1 MTQGRSRRS
10 AMELSLEIAGIKL
23 KSPLLLSSGILG
35 LCWRLMKRALDSG
48 AAAVV
53 TKSLTLAPRR
63 GFPNPTLVEVRCGLL
78 NAMGIPN
85 PGIKEFSSE
94 IRRLKSLGGVVIASI
109 AGESPREYAEA
120 AGLAEEAGADAIEA
134 NVSCPHVGGVAEI
147 GQDPGALRSVVA
159 ETKGAL
165 RIPLIVKL
173 SPNVADIGAM
183 ARAAEDAGADAISAI
198 NTVKGLAIDIYA
210 KRPVLSAG
218 AGGLSG
224 PAIKP
229 IALRCVYE
237 IRKAVDLPIIGC
249 GGILNW
255 TDAVEFLMAGAN
267 ALGVGSAV
275 YYRDLSVFREILEGM
290 ERFMRENGYRSVEEL
305 IGLAHRV

>member
-1 MTQGRSRRS
+1 
-10 AMELSLEIAGIKL
+10 MELSSEIAGLKL

-35 LCWRLMKRALDSG
+35 LDWRLMKRALDYG

-53 TKSLTLAPRR
+53 TKSLTLAPRM

-85 PGIKEFSSE
+85 PGVEEFSTE
-94 IRRLKSLGGVVIASI
+94 IRRLKDLGATVIASI
-109 AGESPREYAEA
+109 AGESPKEYAEA

-147 GQDPGALRSVVA
+147 GQDPSALKGVVA
-159 ETKGAL
+159 EMRGAL

-173 SPNVADIGAM
+173 SPNVTNIGEM
-183 ARAAEDAGADAISAI
+183 AEAAEGAGADAISAI

-210 KRPVLSAG
+210 KRPILSAG

-237 IRKAVDLPIIGC
+237 IRRAVDLPIIGC
-249 GGILNW
+249 GGILDW
-255 TDAVEFLMAGAN
+255 ADAVEFLMAGAD
-267 ALGVGSAV
+267 ALGVGSAI
-275 YYRDLSVFREILEGM
+275 YYRDISVFREILEGM
-290 ERFMRENGYRSVEEL
+290 ERFMRENGYRSIKEL
-305 IGLAHRV
+305 VGLAHRS